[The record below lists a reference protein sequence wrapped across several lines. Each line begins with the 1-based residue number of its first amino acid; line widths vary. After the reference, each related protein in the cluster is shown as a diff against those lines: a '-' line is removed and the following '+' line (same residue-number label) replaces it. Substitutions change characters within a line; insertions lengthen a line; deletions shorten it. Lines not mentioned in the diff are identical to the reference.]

1 MITWRLRYGY
11 TRTGV
16 QCRERIK
23 KLKQDYKKTKDS
35 LNLTGNKRKQCK
47 FFNELNDILGDW
59 PSTKPATVIDTLAA
73 ASPRDDCLDNDG
85 TQDINASNDTS
96 MTESV
101 PDSSSDK
108 PDNTVVKTKDST
120 SKETDAVE
128 EEKTKEQKVAAKLE
142 QDKKRIKWQTREE
155 RLEKSM
161 NTLIDKVMKRQE
173 ECDQKFMELECK
185 RMKLEERM
193 LELES
198 ERRKEH
204 REFQLHLF
212 SMMYQQPTNHYPL
225 MLQVVV
231 VTNTV
236 LCILHRH
243 HQTTIACCKIDWYC
257 ICSF

>member
-1 MITWRLRYGY
+1 MALWEESETLKLLELWSEESVQALLEGSARSKNVYDKLASDLSRYGY

-23 KLKQDYKKTKDS
+23 KLKKDYKKTKDN

-47 FFNELNDILGDW
+47 FFDELNDILGDR

-85 TQDINASNDTS
+85 TQDTNASNDTS

-101 PDSSSDK
+101 PDSSSLQDK
-108 PDNTVVKTKDST
+108 PDNTVVKTKDSASKKTKDST

-128 EEKTKEQKVAAKLE
+128 EEETKEQKVAAKLE
-142 QDKKRIKWQTREE
+142 QDKKRKKRQTREE

-161 NTLIDKVMKRQE
+161 NTVIDKVMKRQE

-198 ERRKEH
+198 ERRKED
-204 REFQLHLF
+204 REF
-212 SMMYQQPTNHYPL
+212 
-225 MLQVVV
+225 
-231 VTNTV
+231 
-236 LCILHRH
+236 
-243 HQTTIACCKIDWYC
+243 
-257 ICSF
+257 